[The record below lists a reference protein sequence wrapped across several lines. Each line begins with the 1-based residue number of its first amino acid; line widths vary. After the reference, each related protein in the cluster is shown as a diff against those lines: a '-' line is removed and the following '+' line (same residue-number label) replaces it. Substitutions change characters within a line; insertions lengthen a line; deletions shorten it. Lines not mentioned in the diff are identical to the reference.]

1 MSREHGGVVSRP
13 DVDQLLVREAW
24 LLDHQRL
31 DEWLGLF
38 TDDAVYWVPLQMDQ
52 AVPFTTAS
60 LIYDDRRLLEIR
72 MRRIAAAV
80 VMIVLGV
87 AATSAWAQD
96 KGTVRFAYLR
106 LGWSATEIIQ
116 QEKLLEKRGWKVE
129 WSVIDP
135 IPGLVNAFA
144 AGHADVIDMSTVLAG
159 RMFEQGQKVQI
170 FGVRSEEHTSEL

>member
-52 AVPFTTAS
+52 AEPFTTAS

-72 MRRIAAAV
+72 VRQAQHPRAHARVPAPRTVHQVTNVQVVADDGRELTVTSSLVMIEYRKERQRVWGGLVEHRLRRTDAGLRIAA
-80 VMIVLGV
+80 
-87 AATSAWAQD
+87 
-96 KGTVRFAYLR
+96 
-106 LGWSATEIIQ
+106 
-116 QEKLLEKRGWKVE
+116 KRV
-129 WSVIDP
+129 D
-135 IPGLVNAFA
+135 LVN
-144 AGHADVIDMSTVLAG
+144 
-159 RMFEQGQKVQI
+159 
-170 FGVRSEEHTSEL
+170 SESELCGIACLF

>member
-1 MSREHGGVVSRP
+1 
-13 DVDQLLVREAW
+13 
-24 LLDHQRL
+24 
-31 DEWLGLF
+31 
-38 TDDAVYWVPLQMDQ
+38 
-52 AVPFTTAS
+52 
-60 LIYDDRRLLEIR
+60 
-72 MRRIAAAV
+72 MRRMAAL
-80 VMIVLGV
+80 IVILFGV

-116 QEKLLEKRGWKVE
+116 QKKLLEKRGWKVE

-144 AGHADVIDMSTVLAG
+144 ASHADVIDMSTVLAG

-170 FGVRSEEHTSEL
+170 FGVTKIGRAHV